1 LSTIGK
7 ELGKRLGRRAIRTSI
22 ELESP
27 STTIRARLITVHQG
41 VEIRVIANQLT
52 RVGSIALA
60 TAIGTTGCVNVAVAP
75 GAEQVKIAKGA
86 GDVASCKAV
95 GNVISKPMGISATN
109 TDLQNKTFGLG
120 GNTIFVTVTTG
131 EAVEGVAYKCP

>member
-1 LSTIGK
+1 MLQACGFA
-7 ELGKRLGRRAIRTSI
+7 RADQSDFSV
-22 ELESP
+22 L
-27 STTIRARLITVHQG
+27 
-41 VEIRVIANQLT
+41 
-52 RVGSIALA
+52 
-60 TAIGTTGCVNVAVAP
+60 